1 MAPAPDPDPYPYP
14 EPDFAMALDP
24 NPNPDLDRAYAFA
37 SARAMGPVPDSDPS
51 FSNHIT
57 RRLVSTPLARHTCSR
72 ISHGYDYSHTSMG
85 PGLGWGMDPGL
96 DSDPDPDPNPDLDP
110 DWYKNSRM
118 RNAVTSVTSKQC
130 GYESSCYMIRE
141 DDEAS

>member
-1 MAPAPDPDPYPYP
+1 M
-14 EPDFAMALDP
+14 L
-24 NPNPDLDRAYAFA
+24 
-37 SARAMGPVPDSDPS
+37 
-51 FSNHIT
+51 
-57 RRLVSTPLARHTCSR
+57 
-72 ISHGYDYSHTSMG
+72 
-85 PGLGWGMDPGL
+85 PGLGWGMDPGP
-96 DSDPDPDPNPDLDP
+96 DSDPDPDPNPDLDPYPDPDLDP